1 MILEDLDLPSIFT
14 LSNNKIR
21 LQAKYLANRATYKLD
36 YRFEYRKQLITF
48 FYKEKMSHKKCHI

>member
-21 LQAKYLANRATYKLD
+21 LQAKYLANSATYKLN
-36 YRFEYRKQLITF
+36 Y
-48 FYKEKMSHKKCHI
+48 